1 MKTKEQLL
9 LEIKGVL
16 NYKPGDEIIVSGIV
30 YETPYD
36 MVGIQLENETEATV
50 FDLIVPGYYG
60 YEIVIGTKHY
70 FCNETNIKEA
80 K

>member
-16 NYKPGDEIIVSGIV
+16 NYKPGDKVVVSGIV

-36 MVGIQLENETEATV
+36 EVGIQLENEVEATV
-50 FDLIVPGYYG
+50 VDLVVPGYYG
-60 YEIVIGTKHY
+60 YEIAIGIEHY
-70 FCNETNIKEA
+70 FCNETSIK